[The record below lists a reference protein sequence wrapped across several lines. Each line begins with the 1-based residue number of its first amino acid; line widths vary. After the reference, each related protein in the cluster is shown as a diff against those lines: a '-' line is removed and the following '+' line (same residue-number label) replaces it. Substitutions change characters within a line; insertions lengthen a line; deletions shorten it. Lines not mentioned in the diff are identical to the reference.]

1 MSGTPERILAA
12 RGAWLAARDAW
23 LDWLA
28 AMAASEARR
37 REVVRLWLEYL
48 ELAEPVHARK
58 IRRLLKYGEIE
69 ASTADELSTES
80 AVPLG
85 RSIPLPQESLPL
97 PQESQHAPLGQSSA
111 NGFDP
116 AMQRH

>member
-28 AMAASEARR
+28 AMAASEAHR

-48 ELAEPVHARK
+48 ELAEPVRARK
-58 IRRLLKYGEIE
+58 IGRLFAPRPVA
-69 ASTADELSTES
+69 AS
-80 AVPLG
+80 
-85 RSIPLPQESLPL
+85 SLL
-97 PQESQHAPLGQSSA
+97 L
-111 NGFDP
+111 
-116 AMQRH
+116 